1 MLRALN
7 LGDCCAMVRRAA
19 YIRAVLDRV
28 EHAAL
33 IGVMLKTHYLERT
46 NELHEFSHLGIKMQP
61 T

>member
-1 MLRALN
+1 MNRYGFINEEVKVFMLRALN

-33 IGVMLKTHYLERT
+33 IGVML
-46 NELHEFSHLGIKMQP
+46 
-61 T
+61 